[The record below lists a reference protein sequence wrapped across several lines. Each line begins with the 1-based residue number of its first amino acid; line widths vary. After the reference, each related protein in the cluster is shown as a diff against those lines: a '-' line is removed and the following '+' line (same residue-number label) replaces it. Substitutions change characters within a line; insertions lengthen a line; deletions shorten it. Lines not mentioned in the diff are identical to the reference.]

1 MARPPGNDRLAR
13 RDILR
18 AGLSLG
24 AQLGLGAGLQ
34 AQNNRA
40 ANRPQKGDLLV
51 KAGDS
56 TATPLTPADI
66 RLAGR
71 QVMAWAMDPVDKTVR
86 SGSRLNR
93 ILVVRPDP
101 AKLNAGTKAQSAE
114 GVVAY
119 SAICTHAGCEVT
131 EWVPDGQKLF
141 CPCHESTFD
150 PADDAKVIDGPAT
163 RMLPALALDVSD
175 GKLIVREPFTSPI
188 TFETQ

>member
-1 MARPPGNDRLAR
+1 MPPDNDRLAR
-13 RDILR
+13 RDVLR

-24 AQLGLGAGLQ
+24 AQLGLGAGLK

-40 ANRPQKGDLLV
+40 ATRPQKGDLLV
-51 KAGDS
+51 KTGDA

-93 ILVVRPDP
+93 ILLVRPDP
-101 AKLNAGTKAQSAE
+101 AKLSAATKAQSAE
-114 GVVAY
+114 GVIAY

-150 PADDAKVIDGPAT
+150 PADGAKVIDGPAT
-163 RMLPALALDVSD
+163 RLLPALPLDVSD